1 MVGGKS
7 LEKEAQDVG
16 FPGSLSDIAS
26 YDAPVQVEDAV
37 LDTYDLVY
45 DQAMKNPSSSW
56 WQELAVIQDT
66 VSSGQG

>member
-7 LEKEAQDVG
+7 LEKEVQDVD
-16 FPGSLSDIAS
+16 FSGSLSGIAS
-26 YDAPVQVEDAV
+26 YDALAQVEDAV

-56 WQELAVIQDT
+56 WQELAIIQDT
-66 VSSGQG
+66 VS

>member
-7 LEKEAQDVG
+7 LEKEVQDVD
-16 FPGSLSDIAS
+16 FFGSLSGIAS
-26 YDAPVQVEDAV
+26 YDALAQVEDAV

-56 WQELAVIQDT
+56 WQELAIIQDT
-66 VSSGQG
+66 VS